1 MIPGGILI
9 LYKEDTRKVEKKI
22 NINNEIKNII
32 QKKTNDQLKTMSTM
46 YFNKIR
52 KNILI
57 NEN

>member
-1 MIPGGILI
+1 MKILLI
-9 LYKEDTRKVEKKI
+9 LNKEKKI
-22 NINNEIKNII
+22 NKNNEIKNII